1 MARPARFSTE
11 DLLDVAVSLA
21 AQGGPAAVTM
31 AAVARAAGAPS
42 GSLYHRFPG
51 RTALLAGTWLHAVE
65 AFQQGC
71 AERLRTRPA
80 LPAAVGTV
88 WFAVDWSRRNPE
100 RARVLLHGAGEFDQG
115 NWPEAD
121 RTRLGEGNAALGSLL
136 RELAGV
142 LRADGETA
150 EHALERLRLAV
161 VDLPLALVRRH
172 LLGGELGTGTAAL
185 AASSAQRLLEHP

>member
-21 AQGGPAAVTM
+21 AHGGPAAVTM

-51 RTALLAGTWLHAVE
+51 RAALLAGTWLHAVE

-71 AERLRTRPA
+71 AERLRARPA
-80 LPAAVGTV
+80 LSAAVGTA

-100 RARVLLHGAGEFDQG
+100 RARVLLHGAGEFDQE
-115 NWPEAD
+115 NWPEAE
-121 RTRLGEGNAALGSLL
+121 RIRLGEGNTALGALL
-136 RELAGV
+136 RELAGE
-142 LRADGETA
+142 LRTDGETA

-172 LLGGELGTGTAAL
+172 LLGGELGAGVAEL
-185 AASSAQRLLEHP
+185 AASSAQRLLEPP